1 MFFAISNWV
10 CISNKDPTEMFKK
23 RKKSLS
29 LSLPNPSA
37 ILLGIE
43 MELRLICE
51 VNPKISSFGKLFVE
65 K

>member
-1 MFFAISNWV
+1 MEI
-10 CISNKDPTEMFKK
+10 PKK
-23 RKKSLS
+23 RKRSLS

-43 MELRLICE
+43 MEQRLICE
-51 VNPKISSFGKLFVE
+51 VNPKISSFGKCFVE